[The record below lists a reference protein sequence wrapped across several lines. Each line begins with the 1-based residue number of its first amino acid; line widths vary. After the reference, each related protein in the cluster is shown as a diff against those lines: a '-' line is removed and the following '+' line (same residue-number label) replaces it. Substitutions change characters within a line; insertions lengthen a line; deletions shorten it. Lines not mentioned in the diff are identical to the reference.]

1 MPANK
6 TVIVAGLRTAIGSF
20 GKSLKD
26 IPAPRLGAAVITA
39 LLAQTKIETELIDE
53 VIFGNV
59 LSGGLGM
66 NPARQAAVYGGIP
79 YKVPAYTVNRVCG
92 SGLQA
97 IIDADR
103 LIRLN
108 QAEIVI
114 AGGMEG
120 MSSTPY
126 ILPQARWGAR
136 MNDFPTIDMMRYDG
150 LWDVFYSYPMGV
162 TAENLAVKYNIS
174 RKAQDDFAYHSQMK
188 ATRAQV
194 EGRFQTEITPINIPQ
209 RKGDPIVFAVDEHP
223 RSDVTLER
231 LASLRPEFKAEGTV
245 TAGNSSGIN
254 DGAAAVLVMSSQ
266 RAKELR
272 LKPLAEITTYSVT
285 GVDPAIM
292 GIGPVN
298 AIRSVL
304 HQADVKINDIDL
316 VELNEAFA
324 VQSLAVL
331 KEVPI
336 NEKKLNVNGG
346 AIALGHPIG
355 ATGAR
360 LSVSL
365 LHEMVKRD
373 AKLGLVAMCI
383 GGGMGIAAIFTR

>member
-6 TVIVAGLRTAIGSF
+6 PVIVAGLRTAIGSF
-20 GKSLKD
+20 GKTLKD
-26 IPAPRLGAAVITA
+26 IPAPRLGAEVITG
-39 LLAQTKIETELIDE
+39 LLKQTGIETGLIDE

-59 LSGGLGM
+59 LSGGSGM
-66 NPARQAAVYGGIP
+66 NPARQAAVYGGIA
-79 YKVPAYTVNRVCG
+79 YKVPAYTINRVCG

-97 IIDADR
+97 IIEADR

-126 ILPQARWGAR
+126 ILPHARWGAR
-136 MNDFPTIDMMRYDG
+136 MNDFQTIDMMLYDG
-150 LWDVFYSYPMGV
+150 LWDVFYGYPMGV
-162 TAENLAVKYNIS
+162 TAENLAVKYDIS
-174 RKAQDDFAYHSQMK
+174 RVEQDNFAYHSQMK
-188 ATRAQV
+188 AKRARA
-194 EGRFQTEITPINIPQ
+194 EGRVQDEIVPIKIPH
-209 RKGDPIVFAVDEHP
+209 RKRDPIVFAVDEHP
-223 RSDVTLER
+223 RPDVTLER
-231 LASLRPEFKAEGTV
+231 LASLRPAFKEGGTV

-266 RAKELR
+266 RAKELS
-272 LKPLAEITTYSVT
+272 LKPLAEITAYSVT

-292 GIGPVN
+292 GIGPVE

-304 HQADVKINDIDL
+304 HQADIKINDIDL

-336 NEKKLNVNGG
+336 DTKKLNVNGG

-365 LHEMVKRD
+365 LHEMGKRD
-373 AKLGLVAMCI
+373 VKLGLVSMCI